1 MKTTLLTKIPAGS
14 PAGEILKLA
23 ILIVATILT
32 DKIGEVV
39 KDVNNGNSHTY
50 YDAEFKEV

>member
-32 DKIGEVV
+32 DKIGNVV
-39 KDVNNGNSHTY
+39 KEVNNGKSHTY

>member
-1 MKTTLLTKIPAGS
+1 MKSFMLTKIPAGS

-32 DKIGEVV
+32 DKIGNVV
-39 KDVNNGNSHTY
+39 KEVNNGKSHTY

>member
-1 MKTTLLTKIPAGS
+1 MKPNMLAKIPAGS

-39 KDVNNGNSHTY
+39 KEVNNGKSHTY